1 MNTTLFGNRCVA
13 VARVST
19 YIQDTKAQAA
29 TLENM
34 AKQLGLTLEK
44 TFETKESGFISLDK
58 KEGFGQL
65 QDYLTNN
72 NVRIVLVTEISRLA
86 RRKIILEQIKQW
98 FLDNNIQLY
107 VINISFSLF
116 DDYGHVSPASNIVFS
131 VFAEFAESEMKEKKV
146 RFKQAHRDLNQQG
159 LSIVGK
165 VLFGYSRVRMAVK
178 VNGKFRSKME
188 VNEDQAKQIR
198 QIYDWYLNGI
208 NGDPTQSSVSKIR
221 DECVANGYDK
231 YLHSERNVN
240 KALKCEFYTGDIIE
254 TQYRQKSTE
263 YWVYKDQTA
272 PKYVLSDPGKV
283 RYPQIISREVFD
295 AVQHK
300 MKDSTTTLAKGKG
313 GVYTDFSRKHFC
325 LLSKLIKCQCGLFM
339 TGDIKKG
346 TGHSGKPV
354 LVRNYRCTNHKPHG
368 VYSIPM
374 RPLDFAVMTICR
386 QNHSKY
392 LEHLKAFPFTS
403 SLAEIS
409 QRINNYQ
416 TEQKDVEMKKK
427 ILTDRFLKVRKY
439 ASSESTYMEEM
450 LALEKEGKRLEQLV
464 QKETKRLNEL
474 QNSKIEIA
482 EFANH
487 LKTIEDSKENMRG
500 FVQRMVDRIIPLYRD
515 HYLIVVEIVMHSPTF
530 AVRTTE
536 PDAAANGLDEHIYVI
551 FNMKATLNP
560 DIRYIIGPS
569 FFDPERG
576 VFHLPDSMTS
586 TVPGVFE
593 DEDEVYFRSFTYH
606 PLNIYDDD
614 VPGSREDVESE

>member
-116 DDYGHVSPASNIVFS
+116 DDYGHVSAASNIVFS

-221 DECVANGYDK
+221 DECVANGYDQ

-263 YWVYKDQTA
+263 YWVYKDLNA

-300 MKDSTTTLAKGKG
+300 MKDSTTTLAKGKS

-346 TGHSGKPV
+346 TGHTGKPV

-427 ILTDRFLKVRKY
+427 ILTD
-439 ASSESTYMEEM
+439 
-450 LALEKEGKRLEQLV
+450 RLEQLV

-586 TVPGVFE
+586 SVPGVFE